1 MDSLALYAMA
11 QAAQFAVPVNAAPTS
26 TNAAGT
32 PTPNSTVETMDSVLS
47 TYQCTLIAGRRYRAV
62 LDGLVGNGSV
72 TGDTFVVN
80 IRNSGTSSGPTTAS
94 TLVAQQE
101 WVPQTTGSGGRAPIP
116 VGNSFIAPA
125 SGLNTFAVF
134 AQRTGGSGIFTPL
147 SPPSG
152 VRELYVVYLGV
163 V

>member
-1 MDSLALYAMA
+1 MDSLTLYTMA
-11 QAAQFAVPVNAAPTS
+11 QAAQFSVPVNAAPTS
-26 TNAAGT
+26 TNSLGSVTSGT
-32 PTPNSTVETMDSVLS
+32 TETEDTVLS

-72 TGDTFVVN
+72 AGDTFVIN
-80 IRNSGTSSGPTTAS
+80 IRNSGTSSGPSTGS

-101 WVPQTTGSGGRAPIP
+101 WVPQTAGSGGRAPIP

-125 SGLNTFAVF
+125 SGANTFAVF

-147 SPPSG
+147 SPPAG
-152 VRELYVVYLGV
+152 VRELYVVYCGV